1 MEVKWLL
8 FNMYSFNTVYYNV
21 GGRAL
26 PRQSLYGSLRPIRYD
41 ELYGDGMRNAS
52 SSFNE
57 SSKEIEINMKFTS
70 RFLPSRLWEIRIAQ
84 IPFSQRAPAGCLQ
97 YFTGIEG
104 IFQVIILFTQLRV
117 GNIQYYTVLSLLFRN

>member
-1 MEVKWLL
+1 MEIKCLL
-8 FNMYSFNTVYYNV
+8 LNMYSLNTVYYDV

-41 ELYGDGMRNAS
+41 ELYGVGGGLQNTANFS
-52 SSFNE
+52 SSLNE

-84 IPFSQRAPAGCLQ
+84 IPFSQRAPSGCLQ

-104 IFQVIILFTQLRV
+104 IFQVIIVVVSAQS
-117 GNIQYYTVLSLLFRN
+117 IHY